1 MAAENTKLVYPTNNW
16 YKGTANYIV
25 AAGTTAS
32 IKTGE
37 WVKCTGAG
45 AFAAIVD
52 ADGTTSQRLVG
63 IASAPS
69 TETASVAGVVIPW
82 ELTHDIVFATKA
94 KTAGLAN
101 TQALI
106 DALVGKRVI
115 FDVTTGVQSIDTAAA
130 DAATNV
136 VLCMGGDPAT
146 ATIYYRILSG
156 GSFFG

>member
-1 MAAENTKLVYPTNNW
+1 MAVENTKIVYPTNYW
-16 YKGTANYIV
+16 YKGNANYIV
-25 AAGTTAS
+25 ASGTTQS
-32 IKTGE
+32 IKMGE

-63 IASAPS
+63 VAAAPS
-69 TETASVAGVVIPW
+69 TETASTAGVVQVY
-82 ELTHDIVFATKA
+82 ELSHDIVYATKA
-94 KTAGLAN
+94 KTASLAN

-115 FDVTTGVQSIDTAAA
+115 FDVTAGVQSIDTAAA
-130 DAATNV
+130 DAATNT
-136 VLCMGGDPAT
+136 VLIMGGDPLT
-146 ATIYYRILSG
+146 STIYYRILSG

>member
-1 MAAENTKLVYPTNNW
+1 MATDNSKIVFPTNYW
-16 YKGTANYIV
+16 YKGNANYIV

-52 ADGTTSQRLVG
+52 TDGTTSQRLVG
-63 IASAPS
+63 IAASPS
-69 TETASVAGVVIPW
+69 TETTSVAGSVASI
-82 ELTHDIVFATKA
+82 ELSHDIVFATKA

-115 FDVTTGVQSIDTAAA
+115 FDVTSGVQSIDTAAA
-130 DAATNV
+130 DASTNV
-136 VLCMGGDPAT
+136 VLIMGGDPT
-146 ATIYYRILSG
+146 TSTIYYRILSG